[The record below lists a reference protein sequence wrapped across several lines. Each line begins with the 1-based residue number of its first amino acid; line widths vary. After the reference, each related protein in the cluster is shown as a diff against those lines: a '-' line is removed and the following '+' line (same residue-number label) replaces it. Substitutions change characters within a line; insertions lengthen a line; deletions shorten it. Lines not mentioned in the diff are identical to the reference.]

1 MAHTDSRPLD
11 TTTAHAP
18 HAPAGAVTGDA
29 VLRVLLW
36 AVVIVSVAINAIAS
50 YGGAHTATHL
60 VCGLISLAGATALA
74 TRALR
79 RRR

>member
-1 MAHTDSRPLD
+1 MAHTGSRPLD
-11 TTTAHAP
+11 TTAHTADAP
-18 HAPAGAVTGDA
+18 TGPVTRDA

-36 AVVIVSVAINAIAS
+36 TVVVVSVATNAIAS
-50 YGGAHTATHL
+50 YGGPHTATHL
-60 VCGLISLAGATALA
+60 VCGLISLAGASALV